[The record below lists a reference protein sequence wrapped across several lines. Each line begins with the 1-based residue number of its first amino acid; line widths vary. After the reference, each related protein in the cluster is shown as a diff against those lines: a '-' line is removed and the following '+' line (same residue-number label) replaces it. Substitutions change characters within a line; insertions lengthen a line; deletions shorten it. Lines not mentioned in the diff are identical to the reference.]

1 MQRVKDENATG
12 IHIEAI
18 SNQILQRIKEEGLMV
33 DAMAKEILE
42 RLKDEGLMVETISK
56 EILQRLKAKNEEPIR
71 ELTVM
76 Q

>member
-1 MQRVKDENATG
+1 
-12 IHIEAI
+12 
-18 SNQILQRIKEEGLMV
+18 MV
-33 DAMAKEILE
+33 DAMAKEILQ

-56 EILQRLKAKNEEPIR
+56 EILQRLKAKDEEPIR